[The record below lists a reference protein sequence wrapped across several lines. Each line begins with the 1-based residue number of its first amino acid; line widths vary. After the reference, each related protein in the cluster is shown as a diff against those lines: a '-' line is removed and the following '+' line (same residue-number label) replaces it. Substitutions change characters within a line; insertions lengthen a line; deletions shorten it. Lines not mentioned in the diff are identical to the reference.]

1 MNCILLILI
10 LTAFILTL
18 KIDNMEKLVDFLYL
32 VFSLISIIYFWIIL
46 AKQSTEIKELKEKI
60 NKLTERMLR

>member
-1 MNCILLILI
+1 
-10 LTAFILTL
+10 
-18 KIDNMEKLVDFLYL
+18 MEKLVDFLYL